1 MHESSELGYLHQ
13 LGQDATHV
21 AQDDFTTLP
30 IDPHC
35 SPYKRAEAKAGCEI
49 EAVTVE
55 DDLSGAVIKVFLNT
69 LNQIVGRISI
79 QLPQQLQNKNVINTV
94 RLICFEIDHSNA

>member
-1 MHESSELGYLHQ
+1 MHESPELGYLHQ

-55 DDLSGAVIKVFLNT
+55 DDLSGAPGPQQVVRL
-69 LNQIVGRISI
+69 LPH
-79 QLPQQLQNKNVINTV
+79 LPQV
-94 RLICFEIDHSNA
+94 